1 VRFLACLICL
11 TASSATLH
19 AQTSVDE
26 HLRSIPWAKYQDQA
40 VTLLQEFLRVDT
52 SNPPGNEIRAAE
64 FLKRLFDAAG
74 IPNEIF
80 PYAPGRA
87 NFYARLK
94 GDGSLRPLILMSHTD
109 VVRAEPS
116 EWKVPP
122 FSGEILNG
130 EIYGRGAVDMKQD
143 GIIYAM
149 VVLMAARERLPLKRD
164 LIYLAVADE
173 EVGSTGSRWMIE
185 NHPELLRDAE
195 YMLAEGGGNRLLPD
209 GDAIYGIGVAEK
221 LPFWLRLVARGR
233 GGHGSM
239 PIADSAPNRLARA
252 LARVVNWQTPIRLLP
267 SVEQF
272 FHQIARRQPEPRAHQ
287 FRNIRKALH
296 DPAFVRWLSEN
307 EDYNY
312 LLRDTV
318 SLTRL
323 EGGSQTNVIPSTATA
338 ELDVRL
344 LPGSDPEQF
353 LQNLKKVVADEQ
365 ISIEV
370 LSPPRQPNS
379 SPADTTL
386 FRIIRE
392 TAQARNPRAMV
403 VPALNGGYTESQMY
417 RELGIHCYGFEP
429 VEFTPEIE
437 SSQHAANERI
447 PVEEV
452 RRGVRWLYQIVA
464 RVGNEP

>member
-1 VRFLACLICL
+1 M
-11 TASSATLH
+11 TSSAGLC
-19 AQTSVDE
+19 AQSPSE
-26 HLRSIPWAKYQDQA
+26 AQLSSIPWNKYQDEA
-40 VTLLQEFLRVDT
+40 VTLLQEYLRIDT
-52 SNPPGNEIRAAE
+52 SNPPGNEALAVD
-64 FLKRLFDAAG
+64 FLKRIFDKAG
-74 IPNEIF
+74 IPNTVY

-94 GDGSLRPLILMSHTD
+94 GDGSLRPLVLMSHTD

-122 FSGEILNG
+122 FSGEIVNG

-149 VVLMAARERLPLKRD
+149 VILMAARERLPLKRD
-164 LIYLAVADE
+164 LIFLAVADE
-173 EVGSTGSRWMIE
+173 EAGSTGSRWMID

-195 YMLAEGGGNRLLPD
+195 YMLAEGGGNRLLPN

-239 PIADSAPNRLARA
+239 PIADSAPNRLVRA
-252 LARVVNWQTPIRLLP
+252 MTRVVNWQTPIRLLP

-272 FHQIARRQPEPRAHQ
+272 FHEIARREPEPRASQ
-287 FRNIRKALH
+287 FRNIRKALQ
-296 DPAFVRWLSEN
+296 DPAFARSLIDNKE
-307 EDYNY
+307 YGY
-312 LLRDTV
+312 MLRDTV

-323 EGGSQTNVIPSTATA
+323 EGSSQTNVIPSTATA

-344 LPGSDPEQF
+344 LPGSDPQKF
-353 LQNLKKVVADEQ
+353 LEELRKVVADEH
-365 ISIEV
+365 ISIEP
-370 LSPPRQPNS
+370 LSPVRKPNS

-386 FRIIRE
+386 FRVIR
-392 TAQARNPRAMV
+392 QAAIERNPRTIV

-429 VEFTPEIE
+429 VEYTPEIE

-452 RRGVRWLYQIVA
+452 RRGVKLLYEIVA